1 MLKNTLNFH
10 LQRQF
15 KKEKQVMR
23 KQVLRRFMK
32 IREKIQTS
40 QITKILLLQG

>member
-1 MLKNTLNFH
+1 
-10 LQRQF
+10 
-15 KKEKQVMR
+15 MR

-40 QITKILLLQG
+40 QITKILLLQGWEIIQIT